1 MKGKDAGAGEPVS
14 TRAAKIYRMLL
25 DSIMAGELPPGYR
38 LDENVL
44 AERFGVSRTPVREAL
59 RELGARKL
67 IDLIP
72 RQGGFVASIGME
84 SLADMLDAECEL
96 ESLCARMATQ
106 RMQTLERIRLQEVHD
121 QIRDAL
127 ERDALDAFYRLND
140 EFHAVILAGAHN
152 ATLKEAARD
161 LRFRLSPVRRT
172 GRDAETI
179 IERALEDHAA
189 ILSAILGHR
198 PAEAFDAM
206 HAHNTRVNTKALLH
220 YRRKVEA
227 PHTAAD
233 GLVSNLP
240 A

>member
-1 MKGKDAGAGEPVS
+1 MKNKDADATDAVS
-14 TRAAKIYRMLL
+14 THAARIYRMLL
-25 DSIMAGELPPGYR
+25 ESIMSGELPPGFR

-106 RMQTLERIRLQEVHD
+106 RMETLERIRLQEVHER
-121 QIRDAL
+121 IRAAL
-127 ERDALDAFYRLND
+127 ERHALQEFYVLND

-152 ATLKEAARD
+152 ATLKDAARD
-161 LRFRLSPVRRT
+161 LRFRLSPLRRT
-172 GRDAETI
+172 GRDADTI
-179 IERALEDHAA
+179 IERAYEEHSSIAAA
-189 ILSAILGHR
+189 ILGNR
-198 PAEAFDAM
+198 PADAFDAM
-206 HAHNTRVNTKALLH
+206 HAHNTRVNTKTLLH
-220 YRRKVEA
+220 YRRKAEA
-227 PHTAAD
+227 QPVAAATA
-233 GLVSNLP
+233 G
-240 A
+240 